1 VAWGTAVEAAPWLLG
16 TSEPE
21 QEVEPDELYDKLEPF
36 KQRVAD
42 DIREGGAQDE

>member
-1 VAWGTAVEAAPWLLG
+1 VG

-21 QEVEPDELYDKLEPF
+21 EAVDPDELYDKLEPF

-42 DIREGGAQDE
+42 DIRNRGEDGPG